1 MPPLQQYAAL
11 PYVEHPD
18 GLLVLLISSRDTGRW
33 VIPKGWPKS
42 KLTPP
47 ALAAL
52 EARQEAGITGEIA
65 AEPLGSYD
73 YTKRLHLL
81 SWARCRVEVF
91 TLRAEVQ
98 ALDWKEKADR
108 RQLWC
113 PARRAATLVEEA
125 GLSALLVRF
134 ADAAPAR

>member
-1 MPPLQQYAAL
+1 MPPLQQFAAL

-18 GLLVLLISSRDTGRW
+18 GVLVLLISSRDTGRW

-47 ALAAL
+47 ELAAL

-65 AEPLGSYD
+65 TQPLGSYD
-73 YTKRLHLL
+73 YIKRLHLL
-81 SWARCRVEVF
+81 SWARCRVDVF
-91 TLRAEVQ
+91 ALHADLQ
-98 ALDWKEKADR
+98 AIDWKEKPDR

-113 PARRAATLVEEA
+113 PPRHAAALVREKSLA
-125 GLSALLVRF
+125 ALLRSF
-134 ADAAPAR
+134 AGQVH

>member
-1 MPPLQQYAAL
+1 MPPLQQFAAL

-18 GLLVLLISSRDTGRW
+18 GVLVLLISSRDTGRW

-42 KLTPP
+42 KLTPSG
-47 ALAAL
+47 LAAL
-52 EARQEAGITGEIA
+52 EARQEAGISGDIA
-65 AEPLGSYD
+65 TEPLGSYD

-91 TLRAEVQ
+91 ALRADVQ
-98 ALDWKEKADR
+98 ALDWKEKPDR

-113 PARRAATLVEEA
+113 PPRHAAALVREV
-125 GLSALLVRF
+125 GLSRLLVRF
-134 ADAAPAR
+134 SESVR

>member
-33 VIPKGWPKS
+33 VIPKGWAKS
-42 KLTPP
+42 KLTPS

-52 EARQEAGITGEIA
+52 EARQEAGITGDIA

-81 SWARCRVEVF
+81 SWARCRVDVF
-91 TLRAEVQ
+91 VLRADVQ
-98 ALDWKEKADR
+98 ALDWKEKPAR

-113 PARRAATLVEEA
+113 PPRHAAALVKEA
-125 GLSALLVRF
+125 GLSALLQRF
-134 ADAAPAR
+134 ADTAP